1 MFQLMFLLEAYIT
14 QRNGNR
20 LKILDKGLE
29 RHRGKNLILLGDF
42 NSRSNTQDKNIQ
54 QQNRMGN
61 NYCRII

>member
-1 MFQLMFLLEAYIT
+1 MFLLEAYIT

>member
-1 MFQLMFLLEAYIT
+1 MFLLETYVT
-14 QRNGNR
+14 PRNGNR

-29 RHRGKNLILLGDF
+29 RHRGKNLISLGDF

-54 QQNRMGN
+54 QQNRMGG